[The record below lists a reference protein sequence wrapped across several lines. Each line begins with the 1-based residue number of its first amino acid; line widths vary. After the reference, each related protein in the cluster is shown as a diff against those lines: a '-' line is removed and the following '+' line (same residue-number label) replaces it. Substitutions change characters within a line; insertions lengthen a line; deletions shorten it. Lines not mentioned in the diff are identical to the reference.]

1 MKCRQYGQ
9 VLIIYLTTLFI
20 GGSSLVLGVVATGK
34 DTNELEKSV
43 KATITDAG
51 HRSEALELL
60 SQWEKQG
67 KVVNEQYMNQRKHLA
82 ALIQD
87 YSSKKRQ
94 FNSARDGILLMDK
107 TTSKQL
113 LDIQYALR
121 KTMTRKEWDN
131 IFSAD

>member
-1 MKCRQYGQ
+1 MKRRQYGQ

-34 DTNELEKSV
+34 DTNELEKAV
-43 KATITDAG
+43 KITVTD
-51 HRSEALELL
+51 SERQSKALGLL

-67 KVVNEQYMNQRKHLA
+67 KVVNEQYMKQRKHLA
-82 ALIQD
+82 KLIQD
-87 YSSKKRQ
+87 HGSKRKQ
-94 FNSARDGILLMDK
+94 FNSARDEILVMDK
-107 TTSKQL
+107 NTSKQL

-121 KTMTRKEWDN
+121 KTMTHKEWDG